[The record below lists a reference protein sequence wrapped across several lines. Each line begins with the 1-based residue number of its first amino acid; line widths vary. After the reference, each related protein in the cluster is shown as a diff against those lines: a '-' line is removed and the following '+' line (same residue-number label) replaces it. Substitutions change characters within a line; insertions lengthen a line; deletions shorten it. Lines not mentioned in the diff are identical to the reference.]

1 MGCFWGQWQWLQG
14 PNPESCQPNGCLEP
28 PHRDHQGPP
37 VTTWAICWSRL
48 RFGKSMDKQYELC
61 TKNMSWILILLI
73 SCLFDYLRIR
83 ASSLQV
89 QWTGKSTFSS
99 IFHDYIH
106 LASFIRPFTSWSSL
120 KVTGAALAIT
130 QQMARCQRAMAWIAM
145 IHKTTLARLWG
156 VNEVITKWMRRWSS
170 RSE

>member
-28 PHRDHQGPP
+28 PQRDHQGPP

-48 RFGKSMDKQYELC
+48 RFGNQW
-61 TKNMSWILILLI
+61 TNNMSFVLKTCLESWFYLSHACLIIYAFMLHPCKFNEQE
-73 SCLFDYLRIR
+73 SQD
-83 ASSLQV
+83 V
-89 QWTGKSTFSS
+89 HPFSM
-99 IFHDYIH
+99 IYIH

-156 VNEVITKWMRRWSS
+156 VNEVITKWMHRWSS